1 MAAGIGSRYGAGIKQ
16 LAKMGP
22 NGEIIMD
29 YSIRDAKEAG
39 FNKVVFIIRKDIFEE
54 FEEIIGSR
62 IKDQI
67 DVEYVFQEL
76 DDLPEGFEVPEG
88 RTKPWGTGQA
98 VLCCKDIV
106 KEPFVIINADDYYG
120 KEAFVKLHD
129 FLVSGE
135 DLGRE
140 FTMGMAGF
148 ILKNTLS
155 DNGTVTRGVSVVDEN
170 GLLSQVHET
179 TGIMMGERRR
189 TDMKVGFIG
198 GGNMASAMIGGMIQ
212 KGVVSADDILVSV
225 RTEKSVERLTNQFGV
240 QATMENEAV
249 VAGSDLVFLAVKP
262 NQIKNIINLVK
273 NFISPEKII
282 VSILPGKSLQWLGTE
297 IGKPTKLIRTMPNTP
312 ALVGEGMTGV
322 CANDLVTEEELQL
335 VLTLLKSFGRAEVV
349 PEYLMDTVTGVS
361 GSSPAYVFLFLEA
374 LADAAVAE
382 GMPRKQAYEFAAQ
395 SVLGSAKMLLE
406 TGMHPGE
413 LKDMVCSPGGTTIE
427 AVAVLERENLRSA
440 VIDATRAC
448 IRKSKGV
455 D

>member
-1 MAAGIGSRYGAGIKQ
+1 
-16 LAKMGP
+16 MGVA
-22 NGEIIMD
+22 
-29 YSIRDAKEAG
+29 Y
-39 FNKVVFIIRKDIFEE
+39 IF
-54 FEEIIGSR
+54 
-62 IKDQI
+62 
-67 DVEYVFQEL
+67 Y
-76 DDLPEGFEVPEG
+76 
-88 RTKPWGTGQA
+88 
-98 VLCCKDIV
+98 
-106 KEPFVIINADDYYG
+106 N
-120 KEAFVKLHD
+120 
-129 FLVSGE
+129 
-135 DLGRE
+135 
-140 FTMGMAGF
+140 
-148 ILKNTLS
+148 
-155 DNGTVTRGVSVVDEN
+155 
-170 GLLSQVHET
+170 
-179 TGIMMGERRR
+179 TGIRRR

-374 LADAAVAE
+374 LADAAV